1 MGVRKEENGG
11 GREMDRIFWKRR
23 SLCSDCEG
31 TLFLNA
37 RVINASMKGGDGSV
51 IKKRMK

>member
-1 MGVRKEENGG
+1 MGVRKEENDE
-11 GREMDRIFWKRR
+11 GRETDKIFWKRR
-23 SLCSDCEG
+23 SLYLDCRG

-37 RVINASMKGGDGSV
+37 WVINADMKGGDGSA

>member
-1 MGVRKEENGG
+1 MGVRKEENGEG
-11 GREMDRIFWKRR
+11 KETDRIFWKRR
-23 SLCSDCEG
+23 SLCLDCRG

-37 RVINASMKGGDGSV
+37 WVINAGMKGGDKSA

>member
-11 GREMDRIFWKRR
+11 GNEMDRIFWKRR
-23 SLCSDCEG
+23 SLYLDCRG
-31 TLFLNA
+31 NLFLNA
-37 RVINASMKGGDGSV
+37 LVINAGMKGGDGSV

>member
-1 MGVRKEENGG
+1 MGVQKEENGG
-11 GREMDRIFWKRR
+11 GNEMDRIFWKRR
-23 SLCSDCEG
+23 SLYLDCRG

-37 RVINASMKGGDGSV
+37 WVIHAGMKGGDGSA

>member
-11 GREMDRIFWKRR
+11 GNEMDRIFWKRR
-23 SLCSDCEG
+23 SLYLDCRG
-31 TLFLNA
+31 TFFLNA
-37 RVINASMKGGDGSV
+37 YVINAGLKGSDESA

>member
-11 GREMDRIFWKRR
+11 GRETNRIFWKRR
-23 SLCSDCEG
+23 SLCLDCRG

-37 RVINASMKGGDGSV
+37 WVINAGMKGGDRSA
-51 IKKRMK
+51 IEKRMK